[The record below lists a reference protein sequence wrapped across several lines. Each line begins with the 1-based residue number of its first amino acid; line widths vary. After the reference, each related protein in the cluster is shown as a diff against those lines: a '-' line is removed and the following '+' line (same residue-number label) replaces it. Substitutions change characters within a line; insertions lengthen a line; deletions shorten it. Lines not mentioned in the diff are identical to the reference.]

1 MKIAFV
7 SDDGITISRHF
18 GRATY
23 YVVVEIENGT
33 ISHKEIIPKSG
44 HNTFAGQHND
54 SHEHSALGGHGFDA
68 VSQSKHASML
78 EPVRDCVAVIAGGMG
93 AGLYANLQSMGIL
106 AIVTDKLNIEEAAA
120 AYLAGT
126 LENHI
131 EYLH

>member
-1 MKIAFV
+1 
-7 SDDGITISRHF
+7 
-18 GRATY
+18 
-23 YVVVEIENGT
+23 VEIENGT